1 MYKEKKLLL
10 NEERIKPKSNKKN
23 FINIKLKNK
32 QKNNFTKKKN
42 INSSKVSKNIKKS
55 SFLTKKYIII
65 IIILLSFI
73 SILIYKF
80 FYSKFLSLKKQ
91 TIPIAFSLN
100 DKYLYPLIVSLTS
113 VLYNASPKTFYVFYI
128 LLGPGI
134 SEKNEQKILGLK
146 EKYPNCKI
154 NLIHMGEKFSKF
166 NKNYYK
172 SVAVYYRLELSNLI
186 TNEDKIIYLDVDT
199 VTHKDLTEF
208 YNIDMGKNYY
218 MGFPGHDLTFREFN
232 GTRNFINTGTMLVNL
247 KKLREVNAPALL
259 IDYYNKYGT
268 KKVDE
273 YLINAVFYDK
283 IQFLPFIYG
292 IPDFGA
298 GERVTRSASHFA
310 KLFQNYTNFTVEEM
324 EYAHEN
330 RVVTHGCYDMTKW
343 WQRKYR
349 SLTNVG
355 RQWFFYASKSNIFDD
370 FCKEYHQFEKHCEQ
384 IKNEMQNNITN
395 LKI

>member
-1 MYKEKKLLL
+1 
-10 NEERIKPKSNKKN
+10 
-23 FINIKLKNK
+23 
-32 QKNNFTKKKN
+32 
-42 INSSKVSKNIKKS
+42 
-55 SFLTKKYIII
+55 
-65 IIILLSFI
+65 
-73 SILIYKF
+73 
-80 FYSKFLSLKKQ
+80 
-91 TIPIAFSLN
+91 
-100 DKYLYPLIVSLTS
+100 
-113 VLYNASPKTFYVFYI
+113 
-128 LLGPGI
+128 
-134 SEKNEQKILGLK
+134 
-146 EKYPNCKI
+146 
-154 NLIHMGEKFSKF
+154 
-166 NKNYYK
+166 
-172 SVAVYYRLELSNLI
+172 
-186 TNEDKIIYLDVDT
+186 
-199 VTHKDLTEF
+199 
-208 YNIDMGKNYY
+208 MGKNYY

-247 KKLREVNAPALL
+247 KKLREVNAPVLL

-324 EYAHEN
+324 EYAHKN

-343 WQRKYR
+343 WQRKYH

-370 FCKEYHQFEKHCEQ
+370 FCKEYHQFEKHCKQ